1 MSSQKYTTKPFWI
14 ERGLFGSA
22 AYKALVKKC
31 RTACIV
37 LGLLWE
43 RRKMEKRGL
52 TGKPGK
58 REKIWVIVN
67 NGEIELP
74 YLYVQKRYKIPEST
88 YSRAIQALEE
98 VGFVDVEKVPGRHGL
113 KNVFTFVDRW
123 KEFGTN
129 EYQPPAKRSRTPING
144 GFKKGN
150 KHGQKFTAKTKTT
163 AVDESQT
170 TAVDESQSRK

>member
-58 REKIWVIVN
+58 REKIWVILN

-74 YLYVQKRYKIPEST
+74 YLYLRKRYKIPEST

-98 VGFVDVEKVPGRHGL
+98 VGFVDVDKVPGRHGL

-123 KEFGTN
+123 KAYGTK
-129 EYQPPAKRSRTPING
+129 EYQEPAKRDRRPING
-144 GFKKGN
+144 GFKKKN
-150 KHGQKFTAKTKTT
+150 KHGHKFTAKTETT

-170 TAVDESQSRK
+170 TAVGER

>member
-22 AYKALVKKC
+22 AYRALTRIC
-31 RTACIV
+31 PTACVV

-43 RRKMEKRGL
+43 RRKMESRGS

-58 REKIWVIVN
+58 
-67 NGEIELP
+67 IELP
-74 YLYVQKRYKIPEST
+74 YLYVQKKYKIPEST

-123 KEFGTN
+123 KAYGTK
-129 EYQPPAKRSRTPING
+129 EYQEPAKRDRRPING
-144 GFKKGN
+144 GFKKKN
-150 KHGQKFTAKTKTT
+150 KHGHKFTAKTETT

-170 TAVDESQSRK
+170 TAVGER